1 MNSSD
6 SSGVTGNSRHG
17 DHLGVNTQSH
27 KIAKNIRKSPIHQ
40 SNYGNARQ
48 QQPQPQVYNI
58 NKSEFR
64 NIVQQLT
71 GSPAPER
78 PPPAPVH
85 PPKPPSM
92 RLQKIRPPPLMPI
105 SRPQAVPQPVAP
117 PHASF
122 NNVVGH
128 NAAPSVP
135 INNGSNNTAPNAMFF
150 ARPNN
155 QNFLPSPTF
164 SPLPPLTPGDAIWAN
179 TAESPI
185 SAYMRY
191 LQNSI
196 VDPGPRS
203 AQQQLP
209 PGLLPT
215 PPPVLPS
222 PQANPPLLPSPTSQ
236 FLLPSPT
243 FLPLSSPRSPF
254 PLLSPGALFPS
265 PGLGPHFSFPSPSQS
280 GILGPGP
287 QLPPSPGFLFPSSP
301 VGRFPISSPRW
312 REP

>member
-6 SSGVTGNSRHG
+6 SSGVTGNSRHS
-17 DHLGVNTQSH
+17 DHLGVNNQSH
-27 KIAKNIRKSPIHQ
+27 KIAKNVRKSPIHQ

-71 GSPAPER
+71 GSPVPER
-78 PPPAPVH
+78 QPPPPVH

-105 SRPQAVPQPVAP
+105 SRPQAVPQPVVP
-117 PHASF
+117 PHSSF
-122 NNVVGH
+122 NNAVGY
-128 NAAPSVP
+128 NPAPPAP
-135 INNGSNNTAPNAMFF
+135 ISNNMVPNPMFF

-155 QNFLPSPTF
+155 PNFLPSPTF

-196 VDPGPRS
+196 VDPGPRP
-203 AQQQLP
+203 AQQQQLP

-215 PPPVLPS
+215 PPPLLPS
-222 PQANPPLLPSPTSQ
+222 PQANPPPLLPSPTSQ

-254 PLLSPGALFPS
+254 PLPSPGSLFPS
-265 PGLGPHFSFPSPSQS
+265 PGFFSFPSPSQS

-287 QLPPSPGFLFPSSP
+287 QLPPPSPGFLFPSSP
-301 VGRFPISSPRW
+301 VDKDAATL
-312 REP
+312 